1 MSTVYPCPCCQKDFT
16 PSVSAETAE
25 KDSMQNMFDCPH
37 CQSVLKWEQNAIK
50 VIRKADPE
58 EPQKL
63 DLPEEAAPQSSA
75 DPITDTEPDSNEF
88 ATEPA
93 DTEQDLNES
102 NEPTPLQTEQQ
113 SVSEPTEPLD
123 NPSDIEQP
131 ISEPLD
137 NPADTEQPVNE
148 TNEPIPLH
156 TEQQPVNEPNEPL
169 ADPLDNPADTE
180 QPVNEPTAELS
191 GMKQPPSE
199 SGKSISKE
207 NTNTQFEFN
216 EAHPEEELEQA
227 HTNISATPESVEKKE
242 PPAAASSSASQA
254 NFNLSNEEELVVSP
268 NTSENF
274 SDIESYGN
282 SEDNLDKGFLH
293 YDIIIQGI
301 DSKKIEQ
308 KVLSILE
315 EPRFNWMAKEI
326 LSLQKDG
333 VLIIKKLNPVK
344 AMRLISELSFLPVTL
359 SWKQY
364 MAITELQP
372 ETTTG
377 EQPPEED
384 TPDNPEEDTQD

>member
-1 MSTVYPCPCCQKDFT
+1 MSTVYPCPCCQTDFT
-16 PSVSAETAE
+16 PSVSAETAK

-37 CQSVLKWEQNAIK
+37 CQSVLKWEQNTIK

-63 DLPEEAAPQSSA
+63 DLPEETPSQTVA
-75 DPITDTEPDSNEF
+75 DSF
-88 ATEPA
+88 
-93 DTEQDLNES
+93 DTEQAVSEPNEPLADLADTGES
-102 NEPTPLQTEQQ
+102 NEPT
-113 SVSEPTEPLD
+113 S
-123 NPSDIEQP
+123 
-131 ISEPLD
+131 
-137 NPADTEQPVNE
+137 
-148 TNEPIPLH
+148 LH
-156 TEQQPVNEPNEPL
+156 TEPQPVNEPNEPL
-169 ADPLDNPADTE
+169 VEPADTE
-180 QPVNEPTAELS
+180 QAVNEPNEPSEPIAELS

-199 SGKSISKE
+199 TDEPISKE

-227 HTNISATPESVEKKE
+227 HTNISSTPQLVEEKE
-242 PPAAASSSASQA
+242 PPPPASTSQA
-254 NFNLSNEEELVVSP
+254 NFNLSNEEEIP

-293 YDIIIQGI
+293 YDISIQGI

-377 EQPPEED
+377 EQPPEEE
-384 TPDNPEEDTQD
+384 TADNPEEDTQD